1 MRTWLILPLLALA
14 VSAFAQ
20 PASEKKLAEK
30 FASWYE
36 PVPAIEVTPSVP
48 ATPLP
53 LDLTKAADWQQAQG
67 RLSEPARALL
77 ARNGFAVSD
86 AFSNDRV
93 EAFYKNVKDSGLPV
107 FITSDSLLHLY
118 HIQFDET
125 LKGIEER
132 QFIPQLA
139 AFSAAMR
146 AESAKQYA
154 IEVLGKRTGA
164 QPRDANAWGLCRD
177 HFTVADRLL
186 ADPNIVETARLLP
199 EVKAELALIE
209 AHAGF
214 APSPLFG
221 YKEDYSQYVPRGHYT
236 RSEPLKRY
244 FKAMMWY
251 GRMAFLL
258 KGNNDTIKDALV
270 SEEVAKTQT
279 VAALHIAEMFPRVT
293 CNTTPKMTAQEIWE
307 RIYSVTAFYVGF
319 ADDLTP
325 QDYGQ
330 AYAMLPM
337 DKLVSQTTVVDTRW
351 TELQAAL
358 ARLRPPE
365 IYGGT
370 GNQAAGAN
378 ATEADLIKAHANTQ
392 GMRLMGQ
399 RFIPDSYIMGRLVY
413 PSVGKFTGDAAKSLP
428 FTAVQTQAGII
439 RGFPRGLDVVA
450 AISGPVQI
458 RLDGKQAPPE
468 FPNIAD
474 RTDAILRAAGD
485 NAYERYQQQQENLKT
500 KFQMIHVAPSD
511 RKSVSLRM
519 TFAEVD
525 ALAQKSWS
533 KNLYG
538 GWLYALQ
545 GLENHPFPGTPSFMS
560 ASAWMDKQLNTF
572 LGSWSQLRHDTI
584 LYAKQSNTM
593 MATGMPIRPKPVQ
606 GYVEPVPELYR
617 RLLGLA
623 RLSRKGL
630 DEMKALDDS
639 SRMRLTALEEIIE
652 RLYKISANE
661 LANKTLSEDDYEF
674 IRSFGDRLK
683 YAVADVSAEGL
694 ETTIIADVHTDA
706 NSGKVLEEGT
716 GPMRGMAVAYP
727 MPDGTLVIGFGPVFS
742 YYEFKQPMSDRL
754 TDEAWKALLRK
765 SPPPLPEWTSS
776 FSVPQAH

>member
-1 MRTWLILPLLALA
+1 MRIWLA
-14 VSAFAQ
+14 VPMFILAACASAQ
-20 PASEKKLAEK
+20 PASEKNLAEK

-53 LDLTKAADWQQAQG
+53 LDLTKAANWEQAQG

-93 EAFYKNVKDSGLPV
+93 EKFYDAVKNSGLPL

-132 QFIPQLA
+132 QFIDQLRS
-139 AFSAAMR
+139 FTEAMMW
-146 AESAKQYA
+146 ESRTQYFALEHEAPAKQ
-154 IEVLGKRTGA
+154 RTPV
-164 QPRDANAWGLCRD
+164 QVRDMEAWRLCWAY
-177 HFTVADRLL
+177 FAVGQRLL
-186 ADPNIVETARLLP
+186 APDYWDAKAMVDQTPIEAQVAA
-199 EVKAELALIE
+199 EVVLIE

-251 GRMAFLL
+251 GRMAFLI

-270 SEEVAKTQT
+270 SEETAKIQT
-279 VAALHIAEMFPRVT
+279 LAALHIAELLQTVA
-293 CNTTPKMTAQEIWE
+293 CKTTPEMKAKEIWE

-325 QDYGQ
+325 NEYRTAFAGLSGGEFRTSPALIDN
-330 AYAMLPM
+330 
-337 DKLVSQTTVVDTRW
+337 RW
-351 TELQAAL
+351 GELQAAL
-358 ARLRPPE
+358 AKLRRPE
-365 IYGGT
+365 IYSGT
-370 GNQAAGAN
+370 GNQAAGPN
-378 ATEADLIKAHANTQ
+378 ATEADLIKALANTQ

-413 PSVGKFTGDAAKSLP
+413 PTVGVFNGRVAGALP
-428 FTAVQTQAGII
+428 FTAVQTPAGTI
-439 RGFPRGLDVVA
+439 RGFPRGLDVIVA
-450 AISGPVQI
+450 LGSGLM
-458 RLDGKQAPPE
+458 LDSAPGTPPSVE
-468 FPNIAD
+468 VRA
-474 RTDAILRAAGD
+474 RSILQSSGD
-485 NAYERYQQQQENLKT
+485 SEYERYANEMEKLQVRFVKL
-500 KFQMIHVAPSD
+500 
-511 RKSVSLRM
+511 
-519 TFAEVD
+519 AE
-525 ALAQKSWS
+525 KEWNR
-533 KNLYG
+533 NLYWS
-538 GWLYALQ
+538 WLYCLKGPEGVTQ
-545 GLENHPFPGTPSFMS
+545 RGYPSFMRT
-560 ASAWMDKQLNTF
+560 SAWTDKQLNAF
-572 LGSWSQLRHDTI
+572 LGSWAQLRHDTI

-593 MATGMPIRPKPVQ
+593 MATGMSMRPKPVQ

-617 RLLGLA
+617 RLLALA

-630 DEMKALDDS
+630 DEMKALDDP
-639 SRMRLTALEEIIE
+639 SRARLTALEEIIE
-652 RLYKISANE
+652 RLYKISAGE
-661 LANKTLSEDDYEF
+661 LANKKLSDDDYEF
-674 IRSFGDRLK
+674 IRSFGDQLK
-683 YAVADVSAEGL
+683 GAVAGVSSEGL

-706 NSGKVLEEGT
+706 NSGQVLEEGT

-727 MPDGTLVIGFGPVFS
+727 MPDGTLVIGLGPVFS

-765 SPPPLPEWTSS
+765 SPPPLPEWTQS
-776 FSVPQAH
+776 FATPPK